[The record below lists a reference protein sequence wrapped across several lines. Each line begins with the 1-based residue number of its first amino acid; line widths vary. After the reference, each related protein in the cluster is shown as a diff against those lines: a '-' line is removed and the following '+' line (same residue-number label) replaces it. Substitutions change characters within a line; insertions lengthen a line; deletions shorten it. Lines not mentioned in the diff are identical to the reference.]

1 MLLYVL
7 QFGFKQQGCKHEC
20 AYASIGARNQHNAQG
35 ATRKKHNIMDVKT
48 VKLKRPLEGNEL
60 SRHNQRFL
68 LEIFLENRKVG
79 RD

>member
-1 MLLYVL
+1 
-7 QFGFKQQGCKHEC
+7 
-20 AYASIGARNQHNAQG
+20 
-35 ATRKKHNIMDVKT
+35 MDVKT